1 MLINT
6 YRQQKQRGEDV
17 WTAIRVET
25 QEERRKERR
34 WMDGGDEYEKERKR
48 VREGPVTASHFL
60 DLISFRPHNRKAAV
74 NEQIID
80 KQVFL
85 FNAEKHEGKQWER

>member
-60 DLISFRPHNRKAAV
+60 DLISFRPHNSLP
-74 NEQIID
+74 
-80 KQVFL
+80 KQTLFL
-85 FNAEKHEGKQWER
+85 CLLY